1 MHLTSF
7 NTARYAK
14 LDTWSDGKN
23 KPNQT
28 QFKAKTNPIKPNS
41 KPKQTQFKAKTNPIQ
56 TQFRPKQ
63 TQSNPKQSQF
73 PQCDTQYAIRDT
85 KYKPKRTSAPVE
97 CGLPVTNKEYK
108 CLKFFGVSATLTEP
122 NFLRKETVMG
132 IFTKTA
138 GFFKDRLGKTRDKIS
153 KSLSSVLTL
162 GRDID
167 EALLDELEETLIT
180 DDIGIETTDKLIT
193 ELRSAFR
200 SSQIAATDDIV
211 PFLKE
216 HIKSYWPHRDRQLH
230 TAATGPTVLLVAGV
244 NGCGKTTSI
253 AKLAYIL
260 SRNNKKVIV
269 AACDT
274 FRAAAVEQLT
284 IWAER
289 IGVQIV
295 KHRSGSDP
303 AAVAFDACE
312 AAVARE
318 ADFLILDTAGRL
330 HTEKDLMKQLTK
342 IRDVV
347 SRKIPDAPNEVL
359 LVLDATTGQN
369 AIAQAKMFTEAIDV
383 TGIFLAKLDG
393 TARGGIVI
401 AIKDQLDIPVKF
413 VGLGEKPEDIAE
425 FEPDTFVEALFN

>member
-1 MHLTSF
+1 MLD
-7 NTARYAK
+7 ARY
-14 LDTWSDGKN
+14 
-23 KPNQT
+23 
-28 QFKAKTNPIKPNS
+28 
-41 KPKQTQFKAKTNPIQ
+41 
-56 TQFRPKQ
+56 
-63 TQSNPKQSQF
+63 SQ
-73 PQCDTQYAIRDT
+73 R
-85 KYKPKRTSAPVE
+85 
-97 CGLPVTNKEYK
+97 
-108 CLKFFGVSATLTEP
+108 
-122 NFLRKETVMG
+122 ETRIEERELGDVMG

-138 GFFKDRLGKTRDKIS
+138 DYFRDRLGKTRDKIS
-153 KSLSSVLTL
+153 SSLSSVLSL

-167 EALLDELEETLIT
+167 DALLDELEETLIK
-180 DDIGIETTDKLIT
+180 DDIGIETTDKLISD
-193 ELRSAFR
+193 LRSAYR
-200 SSQIAATDDIV
+200 ERQIATTDDVV

-230 TAATGPTVLLVAGV
+230 LAQAGPTVILVAGV
-244 NGCGKTTSI
+244 NGSGKTTSI
-253 AKLAYIL
+253 AKLGYIL
-260 SRNNKKVIV
+260 SRDDKKVIV

-274 FRAAAVEQLT
+274 FRAAAVEQLS

-295 KHRSGSDP
+295 RQQSGSDP

-312 AAVARE
+312 AAVARG

-330 HTEKDLMKQLTK
+330 HTQKDLMRELTK

-347 SRKIPDAPNEVL
+347 TRKIPGSPNEVL

-369 AIAQAKMFTEAIDV
+369 AIVQAKMFTEAIDV

-413 VGLGEKPEDIAE
+413 VGLGEKPTDIAE
-425 FEPDTFVEALFN
+425 FSPETFVEALFD

>member
-1 MHLTSF
+1 
-7 NTARYAK
+7 
-14 LDTWSDGKN
+14 
-23 KPNQT
+23 
-28 QFKAKTNPIKPNS
+28 
-41 KPKQTQFKAKTNPIQ
+41 
-56 TQFRPKQ
+56 
-63 TQSNPKQSQF
+63 
-73 PQCDTQYAIRDT
+73 
-85 KYKPKRTSAPVE
+85 
-97 CGLPVTNKEYK
+97 
-108 CLKFFGVSATLTEP
+108 
-122 NFLRKETVMG
+122 MG

-138 GFFKDRLGKTRDKIS
+138 EYIKDRLGKTRDKIS
-153 KSLSSVLTL
+153 SSLSAVLSI
-162 GRDID
+162 GRNID
-167 EALLDELEETLIT
+167 EELLKKIEEILIS
-180 DDIGIETTDKLIT
+180 DDLGVETTEKLISDLRESYKKREIQKT
-193 ELRSAFR
+193 E
-200 SSQIAATDDIV
+200 DIV

-216 HIKSYWPHRDRQLH
+216 HIKNYWPAQNRQLGM
-230 TAATGPTVLLVAGV
+230 AVKGPTVILVAGV
-244 NGCGKTTSI
+244 NGTGKTTSI

-260 SRNNKKVIV
+260 SQDNKKVIV

-274 FRAAAVEQLT
+274 YRAAAVEQLT

-295 KHRSGSDP
+295 KHKAGSDP

-312 AAVARE
+312 AAVARG

-330 HTEKDLMKQLTK
+330 HTQKDLMRQLTK

-347 SRKIPDAPNEVL
+347 AKKIEGAPNEVL

-369 AIAQAKMFTEAIDV
+369 AISQAKIFTEAINV

-425 FEPDTFVEALFN
+425 FDPEKFVEALFS